1 MTPEEMNTAI
11 YHKMEAEQDSYRDW
25 LLTLPPDEIL
35 QHAYEYAV
43 RQDILFAMED
53 LELQPEQCRALMK
66 SPCPVADVLR
76 DFEKLERG
84 YMETI
89 RDCIEGRVDKL
100 LAGKGGA
107 MMPYVDAAAI
117 EAARQID
124 LLSYLQA
131 YEPGELVHVSGSTYC
146 TREHDSLKISNGK
159 WHWFSRGIGGRN
171 ALDYLVKVKEMPFP
185 EAVSQLTGT
194 PLRAYTAPKAPV
206 MPKERRL
213 LLPDVD
219 SSCDAVKAYLEGRGI
234 HPEIIDYC
242 IEKKLLFQTSQY
254 KNALFVGY
262 DRMGKPH
269 YGALRSTFSRFKS
282 EATGSDKHY
291 SFSIAE
297 NPQADTVHLFEAAID
312 LLSYATLEKYAG
324 RDWKQEALLSLAG
337 VFAPKRQGVVP
348 VALSRFLE
356 EHPQVTTLRLHLDND
371 EVGRAAAQGILDGL
385 KGYTVLDEPPTRG
398 KDVNEQLQ
406 LQLGLMKKKEEW
418 ER

>member
-1 MTPEEMNTAI
+1 
-11 YHKMEAEQDSYRDW
+11 
-25 LLTLPPDEIL
+25 
-35 QHAYEYAV
+35 
-43 RQDILFAMED
+43 
-53 LELQPEQCRALMK
+53 
-66 SPCPVADVLR
+66 
-76 DFEKLERG
+76 
-84 YMETI
+84 
-89 RDCIEGRVDKL
+89 
-100 LAGKGGA
+100 
-107 MMPYVDAAAI
+107 MPYVDAEAI

-297 NPQADTVHLFEAAID
+297 NPQADNRRHC
-312 LLSYATLEKYAG
+312 LLQIHSRRKKRCPHQKGHRSG
-324 RDWKQEALLSLAG
+324 RYL
-337 VFAPKRQGVVP
+337 
-348 VALSRFLE
+348 
-356 EHPQVTTLRLHLDND
+356 
-371 EVGRAAAQGILDGL
+371 
-385 KGYTVLDEPPTRG
+385 
-398 KDVNEQLQ
+398 
-406 LQLGLMKKKEEW
+406 
-418 ER
+418 

>member
-1 MTPEEMNTAI
+1 
-11 YHKMEAEQDSYRDW
+11 
-25 LLTLPPDEIL
+25 
-35 QHAYEYAV
+35 
-43 RQDILFAMED
+43 
-53 LELQPEQCRALMK
+53 
-66 SPCPVADVLR
+66 
-76 DFEKLERG
+76 
-84 YMETI
+84 
-89 RDCIEGRVDKL
+89 
-100 LAGKGGA
+100 

-269 YGALRSTFSRFKS
+269 YGALRSTFSRWPR
-282 EATGSDKHY
+282 
-291 SFSIAE
+291 I
-297 NPQADTVHLFEAAID
+297 
-312 LLSYATLEKYAG
+312 
-324 RDWKQEALLSLAG
+324 
-337 VFAPKRQGVVP
+337 
-348 VALSRFLE
+348 
-356 EHPQVTTLRLHLDND
+356 
-371 EVGRAAAQGILDGL
+371 
-385 KGYTVLDEPPTRG
+385 
-398 KDVNEQLQ
+398 
-406 LQLGLMKKKEEW
+406 
-418 ER
+418 

>member
-1 MTPEEMNTAI
+1 
-11 YHKMEAEQDSYRDW
+11 
-25 LLTLPPDEIL
+25 
-35 QHAYEYAV
+35 
-43 RQDILFAMED
+43 
-53 LELQPEQCRALMK
+53 
-66 SPCPVADVLR
+66 
-76 DFEKLERG
+76 
-84 YMETI
+84 
-89 RDCIEGRVDKL
+89 
-100 LAGKGGA
+100 

-291 SFSIAE
+291 SFGIPATAAS
-297 NPQADTVHLFEAAID
+297 DTLHLFESAVD
-312 LLSYATLEKYAG
+312 LLSYGTLQKLDG
-324 RDWKQEALLSLAG
+324 KDWRSENLLSLAG
-337 VFAPKRQGVVP
+337 VYKPRAKIEESSLPA
-348 VALSRFLE
+348 ALVRYLA
-356 EHPQVTTLRLHLDND
+356 EHPHIRHVVLRLDND
-371 EVGRAAAQGILDGL
+371 ATGRIAAETIKALL
-385 KGYTVLDEPPTRG
+385 PRKYAVTVDIQPPPQG
-398 KDVNEQLQ
+398 KDYNDCLCMR
-406 LQLGLMKKKEEW
+406 LGLPITKRGERSKE
-418 ER
+418 R

>member
-1 MTPEEMNTAI
+1 
-11 YHKMEAEQDSYRDW
+11 
-25 LLTLPPDEIL
+25 
-35 QHAYEYAV
+35 
-43 RQDILFAMED
+43 
-53 LELQPEQCRALMK
+53 
-66 SPCPVADVLR
+66 
-76 DFEKLERG
+76 
-84 YMETI
+84 
-89 RDCIEGRVDKL
+89 
-100 LAGKGGA
+100 
-107 MMPYVDAAAI
+107 MPYVDAAAI

-171 ALDYLVKVKEMPFP
+171 ALDYLVKVKEMSFP

-194 PLRAYTAPKAPV
+194 PLQAYTAPKAP
-206 MPKERRL
+206 MIPKERRL

-262 DRMGKPH
+262 DRMGKPR

-297 NPQADTVHLFEAAID
+297 NPNADTVHLFEAAID

-356 EHPQVTTLRLHLDND
+356 EHLQVTTLRLHLDND

-385 KGYTVLDEPPTRG
+385 QGYTILDEPPTRG

>member
-1 MTPEEMNTAI
+1 
-11 YHKMEAEQDSYRDW
+11 
-25 LLTLPPDEIL
+25 
-35 QHAYEYAV
+35 
-43 RQDILFAMED
+43 
-53 LELQPEQCRALMK
+53 
-66 SPCPVADVLR
+66 
-76 DFEKLERG
+76 
-84 YMETI
+84 
-89 RDCIEGRVDKL
+89 
-100 LAGKGGA
+100 

-219 SSCDAVKAYLEGRGI
+219 SSCDVVKAYLEGRGI

-371 EVGRAAAQGILDGL
+371 EVGRVAAQGILDGL